1 MAVGRV
7 ELQLWRDSTM
17 AGGGGN
23 GQCALTKTQ
32 SVQPRGGGGRG
43 EHGGAADRLAVAF
56 LWRRVSQAMAE
67 RFGTAAAA
75 AVTKEGDKGNE
86 K

>member
-1 MAVGRV
+1 MTDSIELDMSYRGRYGATQGRIGGREASVAVGRV
-7 ELQLWRDSTM
+7 ELQLRRDSTM

-56 LWRRVSQAMAE
+56 LRW
-67 RFGTAAAA
+67 
-75 AVTKEGDKGNE
+75 
-86 K
+86 